1 MMAEDVGDRFF
12 FITHGFEEIA
22 EVIDK
27 GTIFVSGIQRSVWQ
41 WICLQIFN
49 RGSCELAPIHE
60 NAKWNCLSLVSLN
73 AV

>member
-1 MMAEDVGDRFF
+1 MAEDVGDRFF

-22 EVIDK
+22 EVIDE
-27 GTIFVSGIQRSVWQ
+27 GTIFVSGFQRTVWQ

-49 RGSCELAPIHE
+49 RGSCERTPIHE
-60 NAKWNCLSLVSLN
+60 NAKWRCLSLVSLN